1 MSKFVKKRDVSMTKK
16 TPSLI
21 NRLVSSMIMLE
32 NCDKCRSILPK
43 VDGDVFK
50 CPKDVQFTLKV
61 E

>member
-1 MSKFVKKRDVSMTKK
+1 MTKK
-16 TPSLI
+16 PPSLI